1 MARAFLIGAGA
12 TKAQYNEAPLSS
24 NFFEILSDKNKQLF
38 DEIASTMKQ
47 YIDKK
52 LSLCNVEDL
61 VVLAYDIPV
70 SYQTS
75 FLNCIY
81 KAIYELLAKSTKS
94 NIEYM
99 KEYIYPSTVEPST
112 LFYTLLNDNRLNEED
127 FFMTLNYDLY
137 LDREILSIK
146 REIDYGLNSEYI
158 ESMKDIQVVA
168 SNKFSLY
175 HLHGVLN
182 WEMMGDK
189 VKIHLGAKL
198 PRYIRSN
205 SDLCIVPP
213 GKKELFPVLL
223 SIWSKSKERLSQ
235 ADELIIIGTSLNPK
249 DTELIELIKGFI
261 DKNGIDRVKIIYKY
275 SSDEIIEYDKILGVK
290 VKNLYPHGFFLNDPS
305 GKYIGTIE
313 YIFTQEN

>member
-61 VVLAYDIPV
+61 VILAYEVPL
-70 SYQTS
+70 SHRTS
-75 FLNCIY
+75 FLSCIY
-81 KAIYELLAKSTKS
+81 KAIYQLLAKSTKS
-94 NIEYM
+94 NEEYM
-99 KEYIYPSTVEPST
+99 DEYINKSTVEPPT
-112 LFYTLLNDNRLNEED
+112 LFYTLLNDTRLTEED

-137 LDREILSIK
+137 LDREIFAIR

-158 ESMKDIQVVA
+158 ESKKDIQVVA
-168 SNKFSLY
+168 NNKFSLY
-175 HLHGVLN
+175 HLHGALN
-182 WEMMGDK
+182 WEMIGDK
-189 VKIHLGAKL
+189 VKIYLGAKL
-198 PRYIRSN
+198 PRYIRAT

-213 GKKELFPVLL
+213 GKKEFFPVLQ
-223 SIWSKSKERLSQ
+223 SIWSRAKARLLK
-235 ADELIIIGTSLNPK
+235 ADELIVIGTSLNPK
-249 DTELIELIKGFI
+249 DTELIELIKGYI
-261 DKNGIDRVKIIYKY
+261 DKNGIENVKIICKC
-275 SSDEIIEYDKILGVK
+275 DPEEIVDYNNTIGMK
-290 VKNLYPHGFFLNDPS
+290 VMNVYPHGFFLNDPS

-313 YIFTQEN
+313 YIFN